1 MLPPCLVLAVSVT
14 RSDPSTCC
22 YQRPSLPA
30 SWCVAFTL
38 AVCTDQC
45 CILTTLSYSARFLAQ
60 MFIWPICVTRTSL
73 IVFAIFYGAATG
85 AFVSL
90 FSPGVAQLG
99 EVRVFYWRVLSQP
112 RR

>member
-1 MLPPCLVLAVSVT
+1 
-14 RSDPSTCC
+14 
-22 YQRPSLPA
+22 
-30 SWCVAFTL
+30 
-38 AVCTDQC
+38 
-45 CILTTLSYSARFLAQ
+45 